1 MSEPANVFVVGG
13 GAWGTALA
21 HVAAIAGA
29 RARLIAR
36 QAAVVDAINESHT
49 NPQYL
54 PDVAI
59 HPEVRAQI
67 DADGIETA
75 DIVIVA
81 VPAQHTREALA
92 VLGPDRL
99 TGRPVV
105 LAAKGLER
113 GTELRQSQVLG
124 QIAPAAIPLALSGPS
139 FASEVARSRPTA
151 VSLAGEDVTQTEWVA
166 ALLAGPTFRP
176 YAGADLVGVELAG
189 ALKNIF
195 AIACGAVDGAGLG
208 LSARAAVL
216 ARAFAELRR
225 LVSALGGA
233 PATLT
238 GLAGLG
244 DLALSCTTRQSRNYE
259 FGRRLA
265 AGEPVAQALVEGRHT
280 APAALSLA
288 GKAAVDAPITAAVNA
303 LISGEADIGE
313 LVAAL
318 MARPLKRE
326 VEDAAL
332 HAPGGSKRG
341 ARRDKDTQPVG
352 PEGN

>member
-1 MSEPANVFVVGG
+1 MSEPAIVFVVGA

-21 HVAAIAGA
+21 HVAAIAGT
-29 RARLIAR
+29 RVRLIGR
-36 QAAVVDAINESHT
+36 DAAVVEAINERHA
-49 NPQYL
+49 NPGYL
-54 PDVAI
+54 PDIEI
-59 HPEVRAQI
+59 HREVGAQI
-67 DADGIETA
+67 GADGVETA
-75 DIVIVA
+75 DFVIMA
-81 VPAQHTREALA
+81 VPAQETRQ
-92 VLGPDRL
+92 VLGALGADSLARK
-99 TGRPVV
+99 PVV

-113 GTELRQSQVLG
+113 GSEMRQSEILAEL
-124 QIAPAAIPLALSGPS
+124 APAAIPLALSGPS
-139 FASEVARSRPTA
+139 FAAEVARSCPTA
-151 VSLAGEDVTQTEWVA
+151 VSLAGADVKLTEEVA

-244 DLALSCTTRQSRNYE
+244 DLALSCTSRQSRNYE

-265 AGEPVAQALVEGRHT
+265 ADEPAAKALVEGRHT
-280 APAALSLA
+280 APVALALA
-288 GKAAVDAPITAAVNA
+288 RKVGVDAPITAAVNA
-303 LISGEADIGE
+303 LISGEAEIGG

-326 VEDAAL
+326 AEDTTL
-332 HAPGGSKRG
+332 GSEPPPQRG
-341 ARRDKDTQPVG
+341 AAGADNTDGNG

>member
-1 MSEPANVFVVGG
+1 VVE
-13 GAWGTALA
+13 
-21 HVAAIAGA
+21 
-29 RARLIAR
+29 
-36 QAAVVDAINESHT
+36 AINESHT
-49 NPQYL
+49 NPEYL
-54 PDVAI
+54 PDIAI
-59 HPEVRAQI
+59 HPRVRAQI
-67 DADGIETA
+67 GAEGIETA
-75 DIVIVA
+75 DIVIMA
-81 VPAQHTREALA
+81 VPAQHTREALTA
-92 VLGPDRL
+92 IGPERL
-99 TGRPVV
+99 AGKPVV

-113 GTELRQSQVLG
+113 DTQLRQSQVLA
-124 QIAPAAIPLALSGPS
+124 QVAAEAIPLALSGP
-139 FASEVARSRPTA
+139 TA
-151 VSLAGEDVTQTEWVA
+151 VSLAGADVTHTEKVA

-189 ALKNIF
+189 ALKNVF

-244 DLALSCTTRQSRNYE
+244 DLVLSCTTRQSRNFE

-265 AGEPVAQALVEGRHT
+265 AGEPAAHALVEGRHT

-288 GKAAVDAPITAAVNA
+288 VGAAVDAPITAAVNA
-303 LISGEADIGE
+303 LISGQAEIGE

-318 MARPLKRE
+318 MTRPLKRE
-326 VEDAAL
+326 N
-332 HAPGGSKRG
+332 
-341 ARRDKDTQPVG
+341 DTQRVP
-352 PEGN
+352 PEGK

>member
-1 MSEPANVFVVGG
+1 MSEPADIFVVGG

-21 HVAAIAGA
+21 HVAAIANA
-29 RARLIAR
+29 RPRLVAR
-36 QAAVVDAINESHT
+36 QGSVVEAINESHT
-49 NPQYL
+49 NPEYL
-54 PDVAI
+54 PDIAI
-59 HPEVRAQI
+59 HPRVRAQI
-67 DADGIETA
+67 GAEGIETA
-75 DIVIVA
+75 DIVIMA
-81 VPAQHTREALA
+81 VPAQHTREALTA
-92 VLGPDRL
+92 IGPERL
-99 TGRPVV
+99 AGKPVV

-113 GTELRQSQVLG
+113 DTQLRQSQVLA
-124 QIAPAAIPLALSGPS
+124 QVAAEAIPLALSGPS
-139 FASEVARSRPTA
+139 FAAEVARSRPTA
-151 VSLAGEDVTQTEWVA
+151 VSLAGADVTHTEKVA

-189 ALKNIF
+189 ALKNVF

-244 DLALSCTTRQSRNYE
+244 DLVLSCTTRQSRNFE

-265 AGEPVAQALVEGRHT
+265 AGEPAAHALVEGRHT

-288 GKAAVDAPITAAVNA
+288 VGAAVDAPITAAVNA
-303 LISGEADIGE
+303 LISGQAGIGE

-318 MARPLKRE
+318 MTRPLKRE
-326 VEDAAL
+326 N
-332 HAPGGSKRG
+332 
-341 ARRDKDTQPVG
+341 DTQRVP
-352 PEGN
+352 PEGK